1 MKFID
6 TILDFG
12 SEHSTQI
19 LSAFAIGGAIL
30 LPVLASRATLKAKKE
45 IDKETWKAFEEATS
59 EYHSTPETPD
69 EDKDALKDDILDKH
83 GLVRKTVGDKSDIE
97 LKPWNKVKIG
107 FKYYIPTAICVG
119 VTVACVAG
127 CEKVHLGRELEL
139 GTLVSFWEQRYLRLD
154 EFTRKEFGEDAV
166 KKVKSDADKYY
177 AQNTKA
183 EHSPEEIQSVRN
195 EKFWVWDDIAKEHV
209 KTCVNDMSA
218 AICMLNQ
225 QFASVYSYGRVTWND
240 FRRFLG
246 LRPCKNG
253 DKWAWDQS
261 NEELTEWMAYNGDMW
276 LDLKLGGPEGVDT
289 KDSEMAYTFCF
300 NYPPYEDGKA
310 RN

>member
-1 MKFID
+1 MKL
-6 TILDFG
+6 LDVAMDFWD
-12 SEHSTQI
+12 EHSTQI
-19 LSAFAIGGAIL
+19 LSAIAIGGAIL
-30 LPVLASRATLKAKKE
+30 APVLASRATLKAKEK
-45 IDKETWKAFEEATS
+45 IEEAKNKKRVDETAEVVKEELLRGNIVS
-59 EYHSTPETPD
+59 PEET
-69 EDKDALKDDILDKH
+69 DD
-83 GLVRKTVGDKSDIE
+83 TIE
-97 LKPWNKVKIG
+97 HKELTTMEKI
-107 FKYYIPTAICVG
+107 KIAAPYYIPTAICVG
-119 VTVACVAG
+119 VIAMCVVG

-195 EKFWVWDDIAKEHV
+195 EKFWVWDDIAGEHV

-253 DKWAWDQS
+253 NKWAWDQS

-289 KDSEMAYTFCF
+289 KDGEMAYTFCF

-310 RN
+310 RK

>member
-1 MKFID
+1 MKL
-6 TILDFG
+6 LDVAMDFWD
-12 SEHSTQI
+12 EHSTQI
-19 LSAFAIGGAIL
+19 LSAIAIGGAIL
-30 LPVLASRATLKAKKE
+30 APVLASRATLKAEKE
-45 IDKETWKAFEEATS
+45 IKEKEFGKIMEAKSVDGVTVIDSEEAQNYRLTTA
-59 EYHSTPETPD
+59 E
-69 EDKDALKDDILDKH
+69 KI
-83 GLVRKTVGDKSDIE
+83 
-97 LKPWNKVKIG
+97 KIG
-107 FKYYIPTAICVG
+107 WRYYIPTAICVG
-119 VTVACVAG
+119 VIVVSVAG

-154 EFTRKEFGEDAV
+154 EFTRKEFGEDAI

-183 EHSPEEIQSVRN
+183 DHSPEEIQSVRN
-195 EKFWVWDDIAKEHV
+195 EKFWVWDDIAGEHV

-253 DKWAWDQS
+253 NKWAWDQN
-261 NEELTEWMAYNGDMW
+261 NEELTEWMACNGDMW

-289 KDSEMAYTFCF
+289 KDGEMAYTFCF